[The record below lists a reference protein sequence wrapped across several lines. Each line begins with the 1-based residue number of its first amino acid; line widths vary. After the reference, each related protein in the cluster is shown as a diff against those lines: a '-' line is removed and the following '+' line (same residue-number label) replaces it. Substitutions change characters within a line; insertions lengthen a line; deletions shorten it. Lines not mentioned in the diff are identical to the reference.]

1 MSGEAE
7 VTGRLSIEESAMI
20 TTLFRHNLKYYKDL
34 TVWKRHLRTVF
45 WILSVRNN
53 DEDIG
58 IGELRQETETES
70 FLAYI
75 SEYKTQYP
83 LEAITPEAINQEINR
98 WNPVYQHVVRQHVD
112 LTGVN
117 LAPDFDHKWK
127 EMATIEQL
135 DAYEASYVTAMTP
148 RDFITYWYENQDRTF
163 FVPGFAVISKMYYD
177 WVGNERMQSTY
188 NKLPIKPNQAWKL
201 LLHRMIQLDVVDHWK
216 LRAATDLT
224 GITDQMIRGQTIVY
238 EARVREQRI
247 EAIRLREAPVVN
259 EVPGTINIDT
269 EATVVSEL
277 VRLPQLLLAD

>member
-70 FLAYI
+70 FLAYN

-83 LEAITPEAINQEINR
+83 LEAINQEINR

-117 LAPDFDHKWK
+117 LAPDFDHK
-127 EMATIEQL
+127 
-135 DAYEASYVTAMTP
+135 
-148 RDFITYWYENQDRTF
+148 
-163 FVPGFAVISKMYYD
+163 
-177 WVGNERMQSTY
+177 
-188 NKLPIKPNQAWKL
+188 
-201 LLHRMIQLDVVDHWK
+201 
-216 LRAATDLT
+216 
-224 GITDQMIRGQTIVY
+224 
-238 EARVREQRI
+238 
-247 EAIRLREAPVVN
+247 
-259 EVPGTINIDT
+259 
-269 EATVVSEL
+269 
-277 VRLPQLLLAD
+277 